1 MLSLV
6 LSLLMVVTMLPTF
19 VFSSSTTAEAKDAPK
34 AAADDYWQILASTDF
49 TGTTWTKSS
58 DYVWTT
64 SSSPRTSKGGYSMG
78 WNTQTNDNESSAN
91 TVDSAGIHFNN
102 SDYRGLLAL
111 SSFKIGDT
119 QYNNGNY
126 RSLFKDVNSFKID
139 LTFSYTG
146 NSYGQG
152 GTLDSR
158 QNGSPL
164 LKLSKDT
171 SGKLKFND
179 RECWNEMYFTQEAYG
194 RRHIDGTKDI
204 GEGSTEGGVYSIS
217 TYNSTGLISAN
228 NELHYIVYVADGWL
242 GCYLTDANYNTIINY
257 EPLDFSSYSLT
268 PEDITSIYLGGS
280 RFSWTNHSDLS
291 NVAYKSIE
299 IYKGAETVTT
309 DTSKSKYLYTYF
321 TGNSTNGE
329 SLHYAVSDDG
339 INFKPVNDGLPVW
352 DSTAS
357 WSIPQYPTGSTSG
370 VATSKH
376 VRDPYILNKRN
387 TSTGE
392 VSTGYYILA
401 TDLNTQ
407 NGTNWGNN
415 SKLLVYDVNNLA
427 NIDSTTPWVIDTT
440 DMCASL
446 TGGTVSRAWAPQA
459 IWDNA
464 KGKYMLYWSVGY
476 VGGLTKLYYIYTS
489 DFKTFE
495 GTPQQLIYPTFCNSF
510 IDADITYHNGVY
522 YMYFKDED
530 AKKVY
535 RAIAPRPNGPYQGFT
550 KFSDTGMEGP
560 QVYELVDGSYALM
573 TDVYGEGNYYIYQ
586 ANNPKGFDASSAS
599 TTNINY
605 LSPRHGSVIRIT
617 PAEYN
622 AIVSHFGT
630 LTPNTVEYYWA
641 NDANFGN
648 ADKGFTMK
656 DTAGHDYEVAWYR
669 SGGSTGGNKLT
680 LNAGGVHS
688 ADSQMCEIVTGY
700 EYTVDFTFK
709 GTAAGEQDD
718 NHTVFSISKAGNGDE
733 NKVNYVRISASGKF
747 FVNATEVSCTSA
759 LATAVTDTSDAHN
772 YKVTFN
778 GYATCLLVDGTY
790 VGGVVNTTAMPSD
803 LWMTFGWGRSTTFED
818 YRMSG
823 EWGIVTISPT
833 ATNIGETAEEALL
846 DTVSP
851 DRDELTSAPSFD
863 GKVYH
868 VDSECTGGYSN
879 VIWCPKNMSWSGKDS
894 AGGDSDSN
902 IQWTNSKI
910 AQQRQAVLAYDGAH
924 QVYMPVVYETY
935 CQASHS
941 NKTDYVS
948 SNGSVMKLTQNWTG
962 YQDGNYTQWPG
973 SSSGTSIGYDD
984 SHKSEYSFNNT
995 KTHRFFW
1002 NKLYYTGTGDTTNY
1016 YETQG
1021 NLTFWS
1027 HNYKDYWGSGWD
1039 SVAMYSANT
1048 YYVIN
1053 YQPIY
1058 DIVTSNDIVNTPR
1071 GNMTA
1076 SALYDYLMGTSYSGE
1091 ALWMYTTASR
1101 IEALVAL
1108 KEVADCNPNNYN
1120 FSANTESTVQTCA
1133 ADIKKAYQGWQNIN
1147 LIKKDFSITY
1157 RMYNGTTHSAVVQAG
1172 NNINNKTSGDA
1183 IPDNSDPIHI
1193 AGTNTH
1199 RLNSWT
1205 SSTGVWDGTIAPSGT
1220 HVPHSNE
1227 TYVETTTENTAHCA
1241 YSDEVDY
1248 NDGWTH
1254 HDGATTDDNGYSTSY
1269 CMECNGS
1276 EKVWDA
1282 QNWTAYDA
1290 LIEEIEDKKT
1300 NSFEDNKYTTSSIS
1314 NYNDYYDEN
1323 IASLVIDRND
1333 ESKSDTYITNAK
1345 NSINTKKLIADTYLN
1360 PLAEYEK
1367 LLTKQT
1373 TREINNYVEN
1383 VQQYTYDTWMSFAT
1397 KYDDGKTYYDAT
1409 PDKSNVGMYEVL
1421 SSGVVD
1427 KTNTTIQQET
1437 IVSKSDL
1444 TNAAYEG
1451 LLSVDS
1457 DANYEPF
1464 GYANTVAENVDTDK
1478 YINSA
1483 VSAFNTAKQTAY
1495 NAAYHKLTAEDY
1507 AAYNASTNSSFAV
1520 GTPIKNSNNVSVQT
1534 NDMLTAITNLN
1545 QDANIKRL
1553 WVTLTVQNED
1563 AEDPLGTETIYSG
1576 IKYGES
1582 AEISLDK
1589 ITNSDLKN
1597 AIAKKSVDRWSITNY
1612 SFTDNHEGEDA
1623 ISSSKLSGANSSFTK
1638 TVTNNLAVLALV
1650 SDSESETA
1658 SDMKVVINDIYNQ
1671 IKAVYYVPSG
1681 TTLPS
1686 GDALN
1691 AATIT
1696 IGTYQVTADKVP
1708 FYGFDNWTMSESGG
1722 AYIFRPHYTVVD
1734 RYDFSAIGGTVSQTE
1749 ADYDTRINLT
1759 YNASIEDAVET
1770 KNSLSDVSFVAWAV
1784 KTAEGKYQIASYNQ
1798 DYFFYACADENY
1810 VPIMDVD
1817 SSSANTYKAVLD
1829 NNGTLSDELTAAMI
1843 DASIP
1848 GYADINSDAVLKNKL
1863 DNQLPFVAVQRAEM
1877 ANREDV
1883 AGTPKYTKVR
1893 VFVRVTNGAKNL
1905 GGYGVIIKSNCAEGF
1920 EKTFTAENATMKRT
1934 VTNILPTGQ
1943 FTYTLSNAKGFN
1955 NAVGFRG
1962 FVNYDITYKT
1972 TTVNAIEYS
1981 NGARATV

>member
-1 MLSLV
+1 MNPDDITGLYLGNTKGHY
-6 LSLLMVVTMLPTF
+6 LTNIGW
-19 VFSSSTTAEAKDAPK
+19 KDIK
-34 AAADDYWQILASTDF
+34 I
-49 TGTTWTKSS
+49 
-58 DYVWTT
+58 
-64 SSSPRTSKGGYSMG
+64 YSG
-78 WNTQTNDNESSAN
+78 
-91 TVDSAGIHFNN
+91 VN
-102 SDYRGLLAL
+102 SDTSQA
-111 SSFKIGDT
+111 
-119 QYNNGNY
+119 
-126 RSLFKDVNSFKID
+126 
-139 LTFSYTG
+139 
-146 NSYGQG
+146 
-152 GTLDSR
+152 
-158 QNGSPL
+158 
-164 LKLSKDT
+164 SKT
-171 SGKLKFND
+171 
-179 RECWNEMYFTQEAYG
+179 
-194 RRHIDGTKDI
+194 
-204 GEGSTEGGVYSIS
+204 
-217 TYNSTGLISAN
+217 
-228 NELHYIVYVADGWL
+228 
-242 GCYLTDANYNTIINY
+242 
-257 EPLDFSSYSLT
+257 
-268 PEDITSIYLGGS
+268 
-280 RFSWTNHSDLS
+280 
-291 NVAYKSIE
+291 
-299 IYKGAETVTT
+299 
-309 DTSKSKYLYTYF
+309 KYLYTYF

-339 INFKPVNDGLPVW
+339 INFKPVNNGLPVW

-357 WSIPQYPTGSTSG
+357 WSIPQYPTNSTSG
-370 VATSKH
+370 VPTSKH

-387 TSTGE
+387 TSTGA
-392 VSTGYYILA
+392 VSSGYYILA
-401 TDLNTQ
+401 TDLDTQ

-415 SKLLVYDVNNLA
+415 SKLLVYDVNDLSA
-427 NIDSTTPWVIDTT
+427 IGSVTPWVIDTT
-440 DMCASL
+440 DMCTSL

-459 IWDNA
+459 IWDAA
-464 KGKYMLYWSVGY
+464 KGKYMLYWSVGFID
-476 VGGLTKLYYIYTS
+476 GKTKLYYIYTS
-489 DFKTFE
+489 DFKEFE
-495 GTPQQLIYPTFCNSF
+495 GTPKQLIFPNCNNF
-510 IDADITYHNGVY
+510 IDADITYYNGMY

-530 AKKVY
+530 SGENKVY
-535 RAIAPRPNGPYQGFT
+535 MAASPHANGQYTTITSGQQGNSYDATKYSAFT

-560 QVYELVDGSYALM
+560 QVYELTDGSYALM
-573 TDVYGEGNYYIYQ
+573 TDLYGSGEYNIYQ
-586 ANNPKGFDASSAS
+586 AANPYSFNSSSTA
-599 TTNINY
+599 TTNVNY

-622 AIVSHFGT
+622 AIVSRFGT

-648 ADKGFTMK
+648 ANEGFTMK
-656 DTAGHDYEVAWYR
+656 DTAGHNYEVAWYR
-669 SGGSTGGNKLT
+669 SGGSTGGGKIT
-680 LNAGGVHS
+680 LNAGAFYS
-688 ADSQMCEIVTGY
+688 ADSQVCEILNGD
-700 EYTVDFTFK
+700 EYTVDFTYKSAGTNQDGSHVIAAITK
-709 GTAAGEQDD
+709 GGNGSANDHTYIVITANGKFYVNGTEATYTNASALSTAA
-718 NHTVFSISKAGNGDE
+718 
-733 NKVNYVRISASGKF
+733 
-747 FVNATEVSCTSA
+747 
-759 LATAVTDTSDAHN
+759 TDTSNSHR
-772 YKVTFN
+772 YRITFN
-778 GYATCLLVDGTY
+778 GYATCLLVDNTY
-790 VGGVVNTTAMPSD
+790 VGGAIDTVDKPDS
-803 LWMTFGWGRSTTFED
+803 LWLTFGFGRGTVGGNNIDTRS
-818 YRMSG
+818 SG
-823 EWGIVTISPT
+823 EYGKVTISPT
-833 ATNIGETAEEALL
+833 ATDIGKTAEESLL
-846 DTVSP
+846 ATIRPNRADLATVPEFTVQPYHKNDAIPSAAYKNVLYSP
-851 DRDELTSAPSFD
+851 QNT
-863 GKVYH
+863 
-868 VDSECTGGYSN
+868 T
-879 VIWCPKNMSWSGKDS
+879 SWSGN
-894 AGGDSDSN
+894 GVGD
-902 IQWTNSKI
+902 T
-910 AQQRQAVLAYDGAH
+910 AVGVGRVNWKVAMPLNTVLVYDGASGH
-924 QVYMPVVYETY
+924 DPIAPIMVETV
-935 CQASHS
+935 C
-941 NKTDYVS
+941 NDT
-948 SNGSVMKLTQNWTG
+948 NGSSHIIHYAKIKTSECFSLTQNWAG
-962 YQDGNYTQWPG
+962 YGRDWQQWAANNIAATESFSYIDDTSESPDSQRDG
-973 SSSGTSIGYDD
+973 SS
-984 SHKSEYSFNNT
+984 
-995 KTHRFFW
+995 RFWW
-1002 NKLYYTGTGDTTNY
+1002 NKLVFNTNY
-1016 YETQG
+1016 FNT
-1021 NLTFWS
+1021 
-1027 HNYKDYWGSGWD
+1027 HNVYSVVDTNISFDAHTSYKQSGRQHKYGSFT
-1039 SVAMYSANT
+1039 SLSNN
-1048 YYVIN
+1048 YVIN
-1053 YQPIY
+1053 YKPIY
-1058 DIVTSNDIVNTPR
+1058 DIVKSGTTETKSTNA
-1071 GNMTA
+1071 GNKTA
-1076 SALYDYLMGTSYSGE
+1076 LQLYDYLMDEDGE
-1091 ALWMYTTASR
+1091 AQWMYTTKSR
-1101 IEALVAL
+1101 INALIAL
-1108 KEVADCNPNNYN
+1108 KAIADANPHNFLTSSTPAGSVATQV
-1120 FSANTESTVQTCA
+1120 SACA
-1133 ADIKKAYQGWQNIN
+1133 TAINDAVTKWGNIN
-1147 LIKKDFSITY
+1147 LVKKDFTITY
-1157 RMYNGTTHSAVVQAG
+1157 KMYDGTTYDAVVHAG

-1183 IPDNSDPIHI
+1183 IPDNSAPIHI

-1269 CMECNGS
+1269 CMECAGS

-1300 NSFEDNKYTTSSIS
+1300 NSFEDNRYTTSSIS

-1373 TREINNYVEN
+1373 TRESYNYVEN
-1383 VQQYTYDTWMSFAT
+1383 VQQYTYDTWMLFAT
-1397 KYDDGKTYYDAT
+1397 KYDDGKKYYDDT
-1409 PDKSNVGMYEVL
+1409 PDKSNVGKYEVL

-1427 KTNTTIQQET
+1427 KNDTTIEQET

-1444 TNAAYEG
+1444 TNAAYDG

-1457 DANYEPF
+1457 DENYEPF

-1495 NAAYHKLTAEDY
+1495 NAAYHKLTTEDY
-1507 AAYNASTNSSFAV
+1507 DAYNESTNSSFAV

-1534 NDMLTAITNLN
+1534 NDMLAAITNLN

-1553 WVTLTVQNED
+1553 WVTLTVQNEN
-1563 AEDPLGTETIYSG
+1563 EEEPIGTEKIYSS
-1576 IKYGES
+1576 IKYGEP

-1589 ITNSDLKN
+1589 ITNSNLKN

-1686 GDALN
+1686 GDALK

-1708 FYGFDNWTMSESGG
+1708 FYGFENWTMSESGG
-1722 AYIFRPHYTVVD
+1722 AYIFRPHYSVVGQ
-1734 RYDFSAIGGTVSQTE
+1734 YAFSAIGGTVSQTE

-1770 KNSLSDVSFVAWAV
+1770 KYSLSNVRFVAWAV

-1798 DYFFYACADENY
+1798 DYFFYACANENY

-1829 NNGTLSDELTAAMI
+1829 NNGTLSGELTAAMI

-1863 DNQLPFVAVQRAEM
+1863 DNQLPFVAVQRADM

-1883 AGTPKYTKVR
+1883 AGTQKYTKVR

-1962 FVNYDITYKT
+1962 FVNYDITYKS